1 MPHTAKLSNL
11 PLSISVFSKLL
22 SNSGAVLLAVAIGI
36 GLPLLLSSGDAL
48 AGPKDMNT
56 WIGARQLSGTDTET
70 YPPQI
75 AMNKQGDGIA
85 VWSQYKA
92 ANTNYGVWAARYNK
106 TTGWEKPRL
115 ISNTAGQA
123 GNPRVAINAR
133 GDAIAVWAEF
143 NSEHV
148 PASTVWSNYYDH
160 RRGWGRA
167 AKIQIDSVDAY
178 FPLVVIDEEGNAI
191 AMWNQNNLTYDK
203 TNLYANYYTKDRG
216 WQRSVMIQRDA
227 SLLSD
232 GSALVMGDKGNAVA
246 MWTQFDSSQDQ
257 AQSGLATSFFIKG
270 KGWQEPEFITH
281 DEATSSSIA
290 ANNHGDTFAIWT
302 TMNDQTYQNNVKVSR
317 HSAAGWSHNQLI
329 QTNPNVDST
338 DVQISLDDRGN
349 ALAIW
354 RGHEFTNFGE
364 TPIYMYTNTYT
375 KGSGWSTDEIVDEA
389 APNSAPQL
397 AMDAYGRAIAVWEK
411 PAANSDPYT
420 DYHNVYAYHYSP
432 TEGWDSDQAIE
443 NYSGDSTDP
452 QVAISAQ
459 GDALAV
465 WQQTDI
471 IDGSTSVWSNLRY
484 ASP

>member
-1 MPHTAKLSNL
+1 
-11 PLSISVFSKLL
+11 
-22 SNSGAVLLAVAIGI
+22 
-36 GLPLLLSSGDAL
+36 
-48 AGPKDMNT
+48 
-56 WIGARQLSGTDTET
+56 
-70 YPPQI
+70 
-75 AMNKQGDGIA
+75 
-85 VWSQYKA
+85 
-92 ANTNYGVWAARYNK
+92 
-106 TTGWEKPRL
+106 
-115 ISNTAGQA
+115 
-123 GNPRVAINAR
+123 
-133 GDAIAVWAEF
+133 
-143 NSEHV
+143 V

-167 AKIQIDSVDAY
+167 AKIQNDSVDAY